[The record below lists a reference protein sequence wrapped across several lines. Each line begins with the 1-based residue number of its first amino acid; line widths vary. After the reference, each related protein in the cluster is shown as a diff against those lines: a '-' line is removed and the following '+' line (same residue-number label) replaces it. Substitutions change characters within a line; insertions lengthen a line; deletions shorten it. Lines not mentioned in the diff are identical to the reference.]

1 MPGILGMS
9 RDGVAYVV
17 VIALAVCLVCSVFVS
32 AAAVYLKPLQTVNK
46 QADRRRNVLEAAGLM
61 GPDIDVNDFFERRIE
76 TKIVALETG
85 KYVEDIDTEEF
96 EQRDAARD
104 QEKSIDIPR
113 DQDIAGI
120 KRRSKYAKVF
130 LINNEQGDLESIVL
144 PVHGYGLWSTM
155 YGFIALEPDANT
167 ILGLK
172 FYEQGETPGLGAEV
186 ENPKWRALW
195 EGKKVYGPDKEEPQ
209 IRVIKGSVGSGT
221 PDAEYKV
228 DGLSGATL
236 TSRGVSHMLE
246 YWMSERGFQ
255 DYLAEVR
262 Q

>member
-1 MPGILGMS
+1 MS

-32 AAAVYLKPLQTVNK
+32 AAAVYLKPLQTINK
-46 QADRRRNVLEAAGLM
+46 QADRRRNVLEAADLM
-61 GPDIDVNDFFERRIE
+61 QPGVDVNEFFEQRID
-76 TKIVALETG
+76 TKIVELATG
-85 KYVEDIDTEEF
+85 EYVEGINPDDF
-96 EQRDAARD
+96 EQREAARD
-104 QEKSIDIPR
+104 PEKSINIPR

-120 KRRSKYAKVF
+120 KRRSKFAEVF
-130 LINNEQGDLESIVL
+130 LVNDAQGGLQSIVL

-167 ILGLK
+167 IIGLK

-195 EGKKVYGPDKEEPQ
+195 PGKLVYGPESEPQ
-209 IRVIKGSVGSGT
+209 IRVIKGSVDSNT
-221 PDAEYKV
+221 ANAEYKV

-236 TSRGVSHMLE
+236 TSRGVSNMLE
-246 YWMSERGFQ
+246 YWMSKRGFQ
-255 DYLAEVR
+255 DYLAKVR